1 MKFFR
6 LRKIFDLS
14 DHALCSRNSKPVVF
28 SLKALFQPDS
38 EFSFTVTNKATQG
51 IESGIENE
59 ILLPSSIL
67 APFQVL

>member
-6 LRKIFDLS
+6 LRKIFELS
-14 DHALCSRNSKPVVF
+14 DHPLCSRNSKPVVF
-28 SLKALFQPDS
+28 SLKALFQPDF
-38 EFSFTVTNKATQG
+38 EFSFTVTNKPTQG

>member
-1 MKFFR
+1 M
-6 LRKIFDLS
+6 RKPLKKNQILGKQFPIHED
-14 DHALCSRNSKPVVF
+14 SKPVVF

-38 EFSFTVTNKATQG
+38 EFSFTVTNKTTQG

-59 ILLPSSIL
+59 ILLPSSLL